1 MTATT
6 TEITTINHFING
18 TETPGDGTR
27 TQPVYNPATGAV
39 SGELRLAN
47 RADLDATVA
56 AARAAAD
63 SWGDI
68 SLSKR
73 TAVLFK
79 FRELVAAHVED
90 LAQLIT
96 AEHGKVLS
104 DAKGEIGRGLEVIEF
119 ACGIPTLLKGDYSDQ
134 VSTGIDVFS
143 FREPLGVVA
152 GITPFNFPVM
162 VPLWMAPM
170 AIATGNAF
178 ILKPSERDPVRLDA
192 AGQAVEAGRPARRRV
207 PGPARRQGNR

>member
-1 MTATT
+1 M
-6 TEITTINHFING
+6 
-18 TETPGDGTR
+18 
-27 TQPVYNPATGAV
+27 
-39 SGELRLAN
+39 
-47 RADLDATVA
+47 
-56 AARAAAD
+56 
-63 SWGDI
+63 
-68 SLSKR
+68 
-73 TAVLFK
+73 LFK
-79 FRELVAAHVED
+79 FRELVAAHVDE
-90 LAQLIT
+90 LAELIT

-119 ACGIPTLLKGDYSDQ
+119 ACGIPHLLKGDYSDQ

-178 ILKPSERDPVRLDA
+178 ILKPSERDPSASHA
-192 AGQAVEAGRPARRRV
+192 AGQALEGRRACPTASSRSCTATRK
-207 PGPARRQGNR
+207 PSTGC

>member
-1 MTATT
+1 MTT
-6 TEITTINHFING
+6 TTHQSTTTIHHFING
-18 TETPGDGTR
+18 AETAGEGDR
-27 TQPVYNPATGAV
+27 TAPVYNPATGAV
-39 SGELRLAN
+39 SAELRLAN

-68 SLSKR
+68 SLAKR

-79 FRELVAAHVED
+79 FRELVAAHVDD

-104 DAKGEIGRGLEVIEF
+104 DAKGEINRGLEVIEY
-119 ACGIPTLLKGDYSDQ
+119 ACGVPTLLKGDYSDQ

-162 VPLWMAPM
+162 VPLWMMPQALL
-170 AIATGNAF
+170 AGNAF
-178 ILKPSERDPVRLDA
+178 IL
-192 AGQAVEAGRPARRRV
+192 
-207 PGPARRQGNR
+207 